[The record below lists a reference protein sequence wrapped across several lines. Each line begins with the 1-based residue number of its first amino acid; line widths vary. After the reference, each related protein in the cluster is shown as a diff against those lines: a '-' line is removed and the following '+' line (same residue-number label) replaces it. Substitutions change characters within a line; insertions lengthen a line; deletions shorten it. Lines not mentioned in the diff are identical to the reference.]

1 MSIPLPVFIAIPLV
15 TAFLLPMFG
24 KRGKDAA
31 TVVAN
36 AATIVLLVLAIICI
50 GRYTKSVNG
59 PSLSALISFLTA
71 SAHLC
76 FWLSILWRRQ

>member
-50 GRYTKSVNG
+50 GR
-59 PSLSALISFLTA
+59 SAQA
-71 SAHLC
+71 K
-76 FWLSILWRRQ
+76 